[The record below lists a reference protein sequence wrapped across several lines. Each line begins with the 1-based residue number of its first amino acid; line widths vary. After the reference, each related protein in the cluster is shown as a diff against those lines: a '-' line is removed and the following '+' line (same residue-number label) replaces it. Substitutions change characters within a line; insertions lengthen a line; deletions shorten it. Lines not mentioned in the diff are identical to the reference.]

1 MLLSS
6 VLPLSSGD
14 VSVELD
20 VVCHV
25 AVKRMQRSV
34 QWDVNVSIV
43 RTQFGNVQ
51 GESSNTQN
59 LSDLED

>member
-1 MLLSS
+1 MYNLLLYLYHDDDVIGWYC

-25 AVKRMQRSV
+25 AIKRMQRSV
-34 QWDVNVSIV
+34 QWDVNISIV
-43 RTQFGNVQ
+43 
-51 GESSNTQN
+51 
-59 LSDLED
+59 